1 MNPRLAWAAAV
12 PRWRAYLELTKPRV
26 VALMLFTAF
35 VGMVLAPH
43 DGPPWA
49 ALIFGSAG
57 IALMAASGAAANHL
71 IDARVDA
78 LMARTRA
85 RPLPQGLLKPAEVAG
100 FVAGSG
106 LSGFALLITTTNAL
120 CAGLTLASLLGYAV
134 VYSIVLKPRTP
145 QNIVIGG
152 AAGATSLPAMV
163 SGFVATRMRPQIGG

>member
-1 MNPRLAWAAAV
+1 MNPRLAWAAAA
-12 PRWRAYLELTKPRV
+12 PRSRAYLELTKPRV

-71 IDARVDA
+71 IDARIDA

-85 RPLPQGLLKPAEVAG
+85 RPLPQGLLKPAEGMKSREIRGGTGPESVAQ
-100 FVAGSG
+100 
-106 LSGFALLITTTNAL
+106 ALREARARLRAIQA
-120 CAGLTLASLLGYAV
+120 
-134 VYSIVLKPRTP
+134 
-145 QNIVIGG
+145 
-152 AAGATSLPAMV
+152 
-163 SGFVATRMRPQIGG
+163 